1 MIRNIIFDL
10 GNVLISFRPSEYLAK
25 KEYSEEAKARILS
38 DIFYAK
44 EWLQLDNGDITI
56 QEAIKSIAERS
67 SLAKEEIAGIFDLRT
82 DIMVPIEQNVILLP
96 ELKKRGFRLYY
107 LSNFP
112 IDIFQNIRSDNDF
125 FNYFD
130 GGLISA
136 EVRYS
141 KPDKRI
147 YEILLEK
154 YSLIPDECLF
164 IDDLEVNVRAAE
176 ETGMEGLVTN
186 GSEKISDSINDFLSL
201 TAKGAK
207 ARR

>member
-1 MIRNIIFDL
+1 M
-10 GNVLISFRPSEYLAK
+10 PSEYLDR
-25 KEYSEEAKARILS
+25 KEYPEEQKVKILS
-38 DIFYAK
+38 GIFHTR

-56 QEAIKSIAERS
+56 PQAIESIAERS
-67 SLAKEEIAGIFDLRT
+67 SLTKEEIAGIFDLRT
-82 DIMVPIEQNVILLP
+82 DIMVPIDQNVNLLP

-112 IDIFQNIRSDNDF
+112 ADIFHQIKSGNYF

-130 GGLISA
+130 GGIISA
-136 EVRYS
+136 EVRHS

-154 YSLIPDECLF
+154 FALLANECLF

-176 ETGMEGLVTN
+176 ETGMKGLVTY
-186 GSEKISDSINDFLSL
+186 GSEKISDSINEFLSL
-201 TAKGAK
+201 GYIN
-207 ARR
+207 

>member
-1 MIRNIIFDL
+1 MIRNVIFDL
-10 GNVLISFRPSEYLAK
+10 GNVLLSFRPSEYFDK
-25 KEYSEEAKARILS
+25 KEYPEEVKAKILS
-38 DIFYAK
+38 DIFNAK

-56 QEAIKSIAERS
+56 PEAIESIADRS
-67 SLAKEEIAGIFDLRT
+67 SLTKEEIAGIFNLRT
-82 DIMVPIEQNVILLP
+82 DIMFPLDQNVKLLP
-96 ELKKRGFRLYY
+96 VLKKRGYRLYF

-154 YSLIPDECLF
+154 YALISNECLF

-176 ETGMEGLVTN
+176 ETGMQGLVTY
-186 GSEKISDSINDFLSL
+186 GSENISDSINDILSL
-201 TAKGAK
+201 
-207 ARR
+207 RIMH

>member
-1 MIRNIIFDL
+1 MIRNVIFDL
-10 GNVLISFRPSEYLAK
+10 GNVLISFRPSEYLDK
-25 KEYSEEAKARILS
+25 KEYSKEVKASILS
-38 DIFYAK
+38 DIFNTK
-44 EWLQLDNGDITI
+44 EWLQLDNGDITVP
-56 QEAIKSIAERS
+56 EAINSIAARS
-67 SLAKEEIAGIFDLRT
+67 SLTKEEIAGIFNLRT
-82 DIMVPIEQNVILLP
+82 DIMVPIDQNVILLP

-112 IDIFQNIRSDNDF
+112 IDIFQTIRSDNDF

-147 YEILLEK
+147 YEILMEK
-154 YSLIPDECLF
+154 YSLIPGECLF
-164 IDDLEVNVRAAE
+164 IDDLEVNVRAAK
-176 ETGMEGLVTN
+176 ETGMEGLVTY

-201 TAKGAK
+201 
-207 ARR
+207 RMMH